1 MKRIFSKIVDVKPD
15 EIRALWLGFVFNFM
29 VLGGYYVIRPI
40 RDEIGASSG
49 VENLPWMFTATLV
62 AMLVA
67 NALFSALV
75 AGMSR
80 RKFIPI
86 AYRFFIA
93 NLVIF
98 SVLMR
103 VLTPAQQVWLG
114 KTFFVWLSVANLFV
128 VTVFWA
134 FMTDLFSNDQGKRL
148 FGFIS
153 IGGSLGAIIGGSITA
168 WLVKPIG
175 PANLLLVSGVM
186 FEVAA
191 QSVRFFPADFAR
203 GQQTSQ
209 DRRAEDAA
217 IGGNLWSGITHIFRS
232 PYLFGLFAFIIF
244 YSTTSTWA
252 YFQQSD
258 LAGHGFADR
267 AARTTFFAN
276 LDRSV
281 NTLTLLGQ
289 LFLTGRLLKWLGVTP
304 TLIIMPALSLI
315 GFVFIGVS
323 PLLAVLAV
331 FQVLRRAATFA
342 FMRPAREVL
351 FTVLRREDKYKAK
364 SVIDTF
370 AYRVGDQL
378 GAWSYRGLNA
388 FGFGLRGISF
398 ITIPIIAAW
407 LALSVWLGHKQRIFA
422 EAQRG
427 KRVAP
432 SGDIA
437 APEAA

>member
-103 VLTPAQQVWLG
+103 VLTPAQQAWLG
-114 KTFFVWLSVANLFV
+114 RTFFVWLSVANLFV

-134 FMTDLFSNDQGKRL
+134 FMTDLFSNEQGKRL

-175 PANLLLVSGVM
+175 AANLLLVSGVM

-217 IGGNLWSGITHIFRS
+217 IGGSLWSGITHIFRS

-437 APEAA
+437 APESA